1 MERIPVYNK
10 VFAEVLGIKIDD
22 STDLDKLV
30 QKEIVAWDS
39 LAHMSLVTALEKEF
53 SIRMGIE
60 DIKKFVSYRAGLEIL
75 EKYCGNAQ

>member
-1 MERIPVYNK
+1 MQLTQVYNK
-10 VFAEVLGIKIDD
+10 VFSEVLGIKIDD

-39 LAHMSLVTALEKEF
+39 LATMSLVTALEKEL
-53 SIRMGIE
+53 SIRLGIE
-60 DIKKFVSYRAGLEIL
+60 DIKRFVSYRAGLEIL